1 MALNSF
7 NQFDISHCS
16 IQFVGILRLLHID
29 QNHIASLKMKT
40 NSISRRAYRC
50 HDSQTGACVCFTDTN
65 YDSDL
70 LLCISFLFA
79 RQRLVEQLSKI

>member
-1 MALNSF
+1 
-7 NQFDISHCS
+7 
-16 IQFVGILRLLHID
+16 
-29 QNHIASLKMKT
+29 MKP

-79 RQRLVEQLSKI
+79 RQRLVEQLSKIWNNDEKIWSDNEYGVVVLFIFLNILQ